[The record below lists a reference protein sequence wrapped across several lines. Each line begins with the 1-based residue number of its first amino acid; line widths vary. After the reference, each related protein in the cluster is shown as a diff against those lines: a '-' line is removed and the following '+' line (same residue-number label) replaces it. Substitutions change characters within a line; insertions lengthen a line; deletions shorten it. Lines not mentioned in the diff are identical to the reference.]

1 MVNINFK
8 DEALKIKDEIINI
21 RRYFHQNPELG
32 FEEFKTSEKI
42 KQILKNEGI
51 NYFSISKT
59 GVCGIIKGQLDSDD
73 NNVIALRADMDGLPI
88 EEKNNCSYKSKSVGK
103 MHGCGH
109 DAHMAIL
116 LGAAKIINNNK
127 DKFSGVVK
135 LIFEPAEETIGG
147 ATFMI
152 NEGILEKP
160 KVNAIIGLHVE
171 ESLNVGEIMIKSGV
185 VNAASNP
192 FSIKVMGKGG
202 HGAYPHMAIDP
213 IVISSQIILAL
224 QTIVSRRVNTLNPT
238 VLTVGS
244 INGGSAQNVIPDEV
258 VLKGII
264 RTTNK
269 KDRIFIKEKLIEI
282 TEGICLANEA
292 SCNIEI
298 EESYPSLYNDDD
310 MVELVK
316 KSAIDIL
323 GFENV
328 KTQKNIKLGVE
339 SFAYFANERKSAFYF
354 LGVKN
359 KLENIIYPAHNSKF
373 NIDEDAIILGIA
385 LQCKIVFDYFD

>member
-8 DEALKIKDEIINI
+8 EEALKIKDEVINI

-42 KQILKNEGI
+42 KEILKNEGI

-59 GVCGIIKGQLDSDD
+59 GVCGIIEGQLDSN

-88 EEKNNCSYKSKSVGK
+88 EEKNNCSYKSKNIGK

-152 NEGILEKP
+152 NEGVLENP
-160 KVNAIIGLHVE
+160 KVNAVIGLHVE

-192 FSIKVMGKGG
+192 FSIKVIGQGG
-202 HGAYPHMAIDP
+202 HGAYPHLSIDP
-213 IVISSQIILAL
+213 IIISSQIILGL
-224 QTIVSRRVNTLNPT
+224 QTIISRRINTLNPT

-244 INGGSAQNVIPDEV
+244 ITGGSAQNVIPDEV
-258 VLKGII
+258 ILKGII

-269 KDRIFIKEKLIEI
+269 KDRVFIKKKLIEI
-282 TEGICLANEA
+282 TEGICFANGA

-298 EESYPSLYNDDD
+298 EESYPSLYNDDE

-316 KSAIDIL
+316 KSASDIL
-323 GFENV
+323 GCKNV
-328 KTQKNIKLGVE
+328 KTQENIKLGVE

-359 KLENIIYPAHNSKF
+359 KFENTVYPAHNSKF
-373 NIDEDAIILGIA
+373 NIDEDAMILGIA
-385 LQCKIVFDYFD
+385 LQCKIVFSYFD

>member
-8 DEALKIKDEIINI
+8 EEALKIKDEVINI

-42 KQILKNEGI
+42 KEILKNEGI

-59 GVCGIIKGQLDSDD
+59 GVCGIIEGQLDSN

-88 EEKNNCSYKSKSVGK
+88 EEKNNCSYKSKNIGK

-152 NEGILEKP
+152 NEGVLENP
-160 KVNAIIGLHVE
+160 KVNAVIGLHVE

-192 FSIKVMGKGG
+192 FSIKVIGQGG
-202 HGAYPHMAIDP
+202 HGAYPHLSIDP
-213 IVISSQIILAL
+213 IIISSQIILGL
-224 QTIVSRRVNTLNPT
+224 QTIISRRINTLNPT

-244 INGGSAQNVIPDEV
+244 ITGGSAQNVIPDEV
-258 VLKGII
+258 ILKGII

-269 KDRIFIKEKLIEI
+269 KDRVFIKEKLIEI
-282 TEGICLANEA
+282 TEGICFANGA

-298 EESYPSLYNDDD
+298 EESYPSLYNDDE

-316 KSAIDIL
+316 KSASDIL
-323 GFENV
+323 GCKNV
-328 KTQKNIKLGVE
+328 KTQENIKLGVE

-359 KLENIIYPAHNSKF
+359 KFENTVYPAHNSKF
-373 NIDEDAIILGIA
+373 NIDEDAMILGIA
-385 LQCKIVFDYFD
+385 LQCKIVFSYFD